1 MGWATWKQQRMLRRL
16 CRYAVILLTCMC
28 LSGIG
33 YAIVKSE
40 IIKNAQLM
48 GDALAHNYAAEK
60 YQAFRGVEDML
71 EFSRQSIDRFIR
83 EGKDEA
89 FIIRWIR
96 QYHDDRRDVFKQ
108 NGVTPYVFVNGREL
122 GQTGD
127 GCESGMFSVG
137 RHEKFTAVADEA
149 GVAEAW
155 MDETTGKHVISV
167 ARKCSL
173 ANIILAFDIISENI
187 LLGVS
192 RVPLPE
198 NSTFFLCDGNG
209 TLLFWRSDNDELVL
223 DAPQKMISLLFRDI
237 RAGKYEA
244 ADAVFSYESMG
255 ENYVYYSSMPNG
267 WVGIVAIPSRE
278 LMEQLN
284 TPVTLFVLFFIV
296 SLLVIAF
303 ILWRNF
309 LSDRAAEKMDE
320 TMRILGNT
328 YYAMYRV
335 NLSDGSYEMLK
346 ASPYVE
352 SKIGKSGDYGMV
364 LQAAREVIEPEA
376 REDFDTSFSLENI
389 RKLVGN
395 HDHDFGG
402 DFRRLF
408 GNVYKWVNVRVLF
421 DADIAPGEVVLCFR
435 EVEKERM
442 RRLREHELLKS
453 AMDAAKRNEKSK
465 QAFFNRMS
473 HDMRTPLNGIIGLS
487 ELVRKNVDDR
497 EKVLSYMDKITYSS
511 TQLLDLVNDILD
523 MSRMEEGKVI
533 LNNGVFNI
541 EECISSCAAP
551 FVAQAMTE
559 HKTFLV
565 EFDIRNT
572 NVVGDSSRLGQIL
585 NNLLS
590 NAFKYSREGA
600 TINIMT
606 RQIGNREHSQ
616 YQIVVSDTGMG
627 MSAEFL
633 EHIFEPYARE
643 TRFSS
648 RSITGTGLGMAIVK
662 NIVTQM
668 SGQIQ
673 VTSELGRGTTFT
685 VNIPFILAEEEE
697 QKPLRLEET
706 ALFSFEGKRLL
717 VAEDNMINM
726 EIVTE
731 MLSAAGAEID
741 QAWNGREAVEM
752 FSASPLNGYDL
763 ILMDMQMPV
772 MDGCAA
778 AKAIR
783 AMERADAATVPI
795 IAVTANAFSE
805 DIAATAASGMN
816 SHISKPID
824 FKVLCEEMET
834 LLPGRSV
841 SSGGKIPE

>member
-1 MGWATWKQQRMLRRL
+1 M
-16 CRYAVILLTCMC
+16 
-28 LSGIG
+28 
-33 YAIVKSE
+33 
-40 IIKNAQLM
+40 
-48 GDALAHNYAAEK
+48 
-60 YQAFRGVEDML
+60 
-71 EFSRQSIDRFIR
+71 
-83 EGKDEA
+83 
-89 FIIRWIR
+89 
-96 QYHDDRRDVFKQ
+96 
-108 NGVTPYVFVNGREL
+108 
-122 GQTGD
+122 
-127 GCESGMFSVG
+127 
-137 RHEKFTAVADEA
+137 
-149 GVAEAW
+149 
-155 MDETTGKHVISV
+155 
-167 ARKCSL
+167 
-173 ANIILAFDIISENI
+173 
-187 LLGVS
+187 
-192 RVPLPE
+192 
-198 NSTFFLCDGNG
+198 
-209 TLLFWRSDNDELVL
+209 
-223 DAPQKMISLLFRDI
+223 
-237 RAGKYEA
+237 
-244 ADAVFSYESMG
+244 
-255 ENYVYYSSMPNG
+255 YSS
-267 WVGIVAIPSRE
+267 
-278 LMEQLN
+278 
-284 TPVTLFVLFFIV
+284 
-296 SLLVIAF
+296 
-303 ILWRNF
+303 
-309 LSDRAAEKMDE
+309 
-320 TMRILGNT
+320 
-328 YYAMYRV
+328 
-335 NLSDGSYEMLK
+335 
-346 ASPYVE
+346 
-352 SKIGKSGDYGMV
+352 
-364 LQAAREVIEPEA
+364 
-376 REDFDTSFSLENI
+376 
-389 RKLVGN
+389 
-395 HDHDFGG
+395 
-402 DFRRLF
+402 
-408 GNVYKWVNVRVLF
+408 
-421 DADIAPGEVVLCFR
+421 
-435 EVEKERM
+435 
-442 RRLREHELLKS
+442 
-453 AMDAAKRNEKSK
+453 
-465 QAFFNRMS
+465 
-473 HDMRTPLNGIIGLS
+473 
-487 ELVRKNVDDR
+487 DDR

-511 TQLLDLVNDILD
+511 TQLLNLVNDILD

-606 RQIGNREHSQ
+606 RQIGNKEHSQ

-697 QKPLRLEET
+697 QKPLSLEET

-805 DIAATAASGMN
+805 DIALFCPEGAFLLEGKFQ
-816 SHISKPID
+816 SKCEGGS
-824 FKVLCEEMET
+824 LCGSMDEKREPALSNKET
-834 LLPGRSV
+834 
-841 SSGGKIPE
+841 GKRFVGERFRFRGLWGTSPLAYG

>member
-1 MGWATWKQQRMLRRL
+1 M
-16 CRYAVILLTCMC
+16 
-28 LSGIG
+28 
-33 YAIVKSE
+33 
-40 IIKNAQLM
+40 
-48 GDALAHNYAAEK
+48 
-60 YQAFRGVEDML
+60 
-71 EFSRQSIDRFIR
+71 
-83 EGKDEA
+83 
-89 FIIRWIR
+89 
-96 QYHDDRRDVFKQ
+96 
-108 NGVTPYVFVNGREL
+108 
-122 GQTGD
+122 
-127 GCESGMFSVG
+127 
-137 RHEKFTAVADEA
+137 
-149 GVAEAW
+149 
-155 MDETTGKHVISV
+155 
-167 ARKCSL
+167 
-173 ANIILAFDIISENI
+173 
-187 LLGVS
+187 
-192 RVPLPE
+192 
-198 NSTFFLCDGNG
+198 
-209 TLLFWRSDNDELVL
+209 
-223 DAPQKMISLLFRDI
+223 
-237 RAGKYEA
+237 
-244 ADAVFSYESMG
+244 
-255 ENYVYYSSMPNG
+255 
-267 WVGIVAIPSRE
+267 
-278 LMEQLN
+278 
-284 TPVTLFVLFFIV
+284 LFFIV

-511 TQLLDLVNDILD
+511 TQLLNLVNDILD

-606 RQIGNREHSQ
+606 RQIGNKEHSQ

-834 LLPGRSV
+834 LLSGRSV